1 MDLLEALDA
10 RIAALQKQLE
20 TLLAA
25 RKLIAGD
32 APPPKPEGKISAA
45 GKAAIA
51 KAQRERWAKIKAAKK
66 GDVMQLEFRGVFP
79 LKRDGKCQWI
89 TRSEPKPI
97 LMLADFKTNC
107 PVAAVHSKG
116 ESRRAGEKT
125 SIYEWKRGG
134 RRFAHWTQFRSA
146 KIRSR
151 TIHSPRQRTASAEY
165 RSIGLSDT
173 IFCP

>member
-66 GDVMQLEFRGVFP
+66 G
-79 LKRDGKCQWI
+79 K
-89 TRSEPKPI
+89 
-97 LMLADFKTNC
+97 
-107 PVAAVHSKG
+107 
-116 ESRRAGEKT
+116 
-125 SIYEWKRGG
+125 
-134 RRFAHWTQFRSA
+134 
-146 KIRSR
+146 
-151 TIHSPRQRTASAEY
+151 
-165 RSIGLSDT
+165 
-173 IFCP
+173 